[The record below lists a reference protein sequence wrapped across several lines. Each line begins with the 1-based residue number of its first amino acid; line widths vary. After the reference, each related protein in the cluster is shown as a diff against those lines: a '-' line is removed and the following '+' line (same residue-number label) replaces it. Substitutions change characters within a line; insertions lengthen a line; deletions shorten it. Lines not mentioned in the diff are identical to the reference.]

1 MCQNGG
7 ICSLNDFDYKCT
19 CIGGFY
25 GKNCQH
31 KILNSTIFK
40 NSTILTNEQSLDLI
54 ELIGLNKTN
63 VKLVYQASRD
73 GFDPSIF
80 HSKCDGIER
89 TLTVIK
95 SENSNIFGGY
105 TSVDWSGNHYNSDS
119 TAYLFSL
126 VNTYNESVQMNVIQ
140 SIYATFT
147 RPEYYISFG
156 GGPDL
161 RCSDELVQCYSN
173 LGHSYQLPSFLTP
186 FTNEAQSFLAGS
198 FYFKPDEIEV
208 YWIDF

>member
-1 MCQNGG
+1 M
-7 ICSLNDFDYKCT
+7 
-19 CIGGFY
+19 
-25 GKNCQH
+25 
-31 KILNSTIFK
+31 NSTIFK
-40 NSTILTNEQSLDLI
+40 NSSILTNEQSSDLI

-156 GGPDL
+156 SGSDL
-161 RCSDELVQCYSN
+161 LCSYDQCHSN
-173 LGHSYQLPSFLTP
+173 LGYSYQLPSYLGVN
-186 FTNEAQSFLAGS
+186 TNEAQSFLGGS
-198 FYFKPDEIEV
+198 KSFQAVEIEV
-208 YWIDF
+208 YCID